1 MLLSD
6 AIVTNIQLKTAN
18 PARPWV
24 TGLAILHG
32 KLATLGSSAEVYKM
46 LNADQTRVVDARGRV
61 LSLPADI
68 SIGSELSV
76 EVDDGGEFVA
86 LVPLRSDV

>member
-1 MLLSD
+1 MVLTD
-6 AIVTNIQLKTAN
+6 VVVTNVQLKTAN

-24 TGLAILHG
+24 TGLAIFHG

-46 LNADQTRVVDARGRV
+46 RKTDQTRVVDARGRV
-61 LSLPADI
+61 LSLPPGI

-76 EVDDGGEFVA
+76 EVDSGGEFVA
-86 LVPLRSDV
+86 FVPLRSDV